1 MTTSG
6 AGGTTAP
13 RYSPSSQRYLGQVA
27 ISVCAYQPGR
37 TAQEIADPDDIS
49 EIRGRD
55 GRLVWVDMVDPT
67 DTDLER
73 IASEFELHP
82 LALEDAKKHG
92 QRPKLEHY
100 PTHAF
105 VVAYSNAPAEV
116 DIFLG
121 RNWVVTVRDRNPAG
135 QPWSLDGVRAR
146 FEQATP
152 QETSA
157 GFLLYV
163 VLDELVDGYF
173 ALADEAE
180 GHLEAL
186 EERLFAQDHPDD
198 HKMRRELLAVRRD
211 LLNFRRRVAPLREVL
226 AALLRRQVQWLDDA
240 TIVHLQDVYDHVL
253 RAIDRID
260 EQRELVGNVVE
271 AQLALASNHMNRVM
285 KTMTSWG
292 AILLGSTLVAGIYGM
307 NFEHMPEL
315 DWWLGY
321 PFALSIMATITVVGY
336 RVFKGKDWL

>member
-1 MTTSG
+1 MG
-6 AGGTTAP
+6 
-13 RYSPSSQRYLGQVA
+13 
-27 ISVCAYQPGR
+27 ISVCAYRPGR
-37 TAQEIADPDDIS
+37 AVEEVPDPGDIS
-49 EIRGRD
+49 ELRGRD

-67 DTDLER
+67 DADLECV
-73 IASEFELHP
+73 ASEFELHP

-116 DIFLG
+116 DVFLG
-121 RNWVVTVRDRNPAG
+121 RDWMVTVRDRNPAG
-135 QPWSLDGVRAR
+135 EPWSLDGVRAR
-146 FEQATP
+146 FEQAKP
-152 QETSA
+152 EEANA

-173 ALADEAE
+173 EVADQAE
-180 GHLEAL
+180 DHLEAL
-186 EERLFAQDHPDD
+186 EERLFGDNHPDD
-198 HKMRRELLAVRRD
+198 HSMQRELLAVRRD

-226 AALLRRQVQWLDDA
+226 AALLRRHVEWIDDDA
-240 TIVHLQDVYDHVL
+240 IVHLQDVYDHVL

-260 EQRELVGNVVE
+260 EQRELVSNVVE

-292 AILLGSTLVAGIYGM
+292 AILLGATLVAGIYGM

-315 DWWLGY
+315 DWRLGY

-336 RVFKGKDWL
+336 RVFKRRDWL